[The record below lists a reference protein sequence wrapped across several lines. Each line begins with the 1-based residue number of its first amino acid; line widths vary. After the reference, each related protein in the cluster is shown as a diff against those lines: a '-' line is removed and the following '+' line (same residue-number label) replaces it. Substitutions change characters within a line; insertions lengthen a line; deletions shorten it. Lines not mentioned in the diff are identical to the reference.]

1 LSKADFNVNDLIVID
16 TEGGHHLTEI
26 AIINFR
32 GDLVYEAFTE
42 NKPGRLNNKSLELII
57 NDLESILENK
67 TIICHSAQHDA
78 KILINS
84 FNKCGKTFPQAH
96 FICTVELA
104 EKNYPSSR
112 SYSLKYLAKKLLL
125 TVKNQYFNEFSAHR
139 ARYDAEFTLQLY
151 SHLISMSEQP
161 QLNQSQEN
169 PFSSNRVDNPFQNH
183 LDLSNIYHEEFDY
196 LCSILD
202 EIKKDPNKQSRGGV
216 IIGEAGSGKT
226 HLIMRMA
233 KAKLKTNR
241 LLYIRHPNNPEAINH
256 HIYSRILE
264 SFAHKVSLQN
274 TQRTQFDLLLA
285 QSFTK
290 ILQLKASQED
300 SMTLNKIIKVLEKDS
315 LSLFERLGA
324 EGTETNRKNWQFIET
339 RITQWW
345 EKEYSSGGYAP
356 NILKGIIKFCMYK
369 DNPTGGI
376 KYKDLIRR
384 WLAGSELEKDI
395 IEKIGLNNWSEN
407 ISKEEFALEA
417 MRLFGQ
423 LSTLDEPL
431 IIVFDQL
438 ESLINNPV
446 LLINFGSALREI
458 LTHVPNSLIIVNLFP
473 DRWQKFQEYF
483 DASTTDRLSQHLITL
498 KRPSN
503 QDLLEMLQ
511 LKCNEVEISLEN
523 MLTSSEI
530 ETILQETSIRK
541 VITQASHYFRYKT
554 QNIPLPEKEAVT
566 QLNQANCNEIPL
578 EKRVQQLETII
589 QQIVNLCLPILNN
602 VSTDTSLIPTQLEEI
617 ETNDNDNFD
626 FRSEPNIPISYEPE
640 KSVNTEKT
648 SVPNPVIQSSAN
660 TSPSAKIFSKNPISS
675 QKQTIISYLKE
686 AEQEISLQYNSPHI
700 ITDYDDWGKL
710 VQIVQAFKEYDPN
723 IQTDQLTFG
732 KRVLPEHLLVISR
745 KGRNVIAFLHA
756 SGNSFTSR
764 IKNFN
769 ELTTLNKHID
779 FTLVRDN
786 RESAIS
792 GKVGQEEIDKLNYA
806 NNGQFL
812 LMTKDGRIS
821 FELIYKMIT
830 DINEGDLEATISE
843 GVSTFISKYH
853 QTWLVKKV
861 F

>member
-1 LSKADFNVNDLIVID
+1 
-16 TEGGHHLTEI
+16 
-26 AIINFR
+26 
-32 GDLVYEAFTE
+32 
-42 NKPGRLNNKSLELII
+42 
-57 NDLESILENK
+57 
-67 TIICHSAQHDA
+67 
-78 KILINS
+78 
-84 FNKCGKTFPQAH
+84 
-96 FICTVELA
+96 
-104 EKNYPSSR
+104 
-112 SYSLKYLAKKLLL
+112 
-125 TVKNQYFNEFSAHR
+125 
-139 ARYDAEFTLQLY
+139 
-151 SHLISMSEQP
+151 
-161 QLNQSQEN
+161 
-169 PFSSNRVDNPFQNH
+169 
-183 LDLSNIYHEEFDY
+183 
-196 LCSILD
+196 
-202 EIKKDPNKQSRGGV
+202 
-216 IIGEAGSGKT
+216 
-226 HLIMRMA
+226 
-233 KAKLKTNR
+233 
-241 LLYIRHPNNPEAINH
+241 LLYIRHPNNAEAINH

-264 SFAHKVSLQN
+264 SFAQKVLLEN

-300 SMTLNKIIKVLEKDS
+300 TIKLNKIIKALEKDS
-315 LSLFERLGA
+315 LSLFDKLGS
-324 EGTETNRKNWQFIET
+324 EGTDTYRKNWQFIET

-369 DNPTGGI
+369 DNPLGGI

-384 WLAGSELEKDI
+384 WLAGGELESDV
-395 IEKIGLNNWSEN
+395 IEKIGLNNWHEE

-438 ESLINNPV
+438 ESLISNPV

-503 QDLLEMLQ
+503 QDLLEILR
-511 LKCNEVEISLEN
+511 LKCAEVGISLEN
-523 MLTSSEI
+523 ILTSAEI

-541 VITQASHYFRYKT
+541 VITQGSHYFRYKI
-554 QNIPLPEKEAVT
+554 QNIPLPEINPTNYHET
-566 QLNQANCNEIPL
+566 PL

-589 QQIVNLCLPILNN
+589 QQIVNLCHPILNN
-602 VSTDTSLIPTQLEEI
+602 ISADTSLITTQLEEI
-617 ETNDNDNFD
+617 ETKDN
-626 FRSEPNIPISYEPE
+626 YPE
-640 KSVNTEKT
+640 KSLNTEIT
-648 SVPNPVIQSSAN
+648 SVPNSKPVIQSSAN
-660 TSPSAKIFSKNPISS
+660 TSPSAKIFSKNSS
-675 QKQTIISYLKE
+675 RSQEETIISYLKE
-686 AEQEISLQYNSPHI
+686 AEQEISLQYNYPHI

-710 VQIVQAFKEYDPN
+710 VQIVQAFKKYEPKM
-723 IQTDQLTFG
+723 QTDQLTFG

-745 KGRNVIAFLHA
+745 KGKNVIAFLHA
-756 SGNSFTSR
+756 SGSSFTSR

-769 ELTTLNKHID
+769 ELTTSNKNIH
-779 FTLVRDN
+779 FTLIRDN
-786 RESAIS
+786 RESPIR

-812 LMTKDGRIS
+812 IMAKDERIS

-853 QTWLVKKV
+853 HTWLVKKI